1 MTKKTKQLIGSLLI
15 LSLLAALIFLFAF
28 TRGPLSFTL
37 DFRLPRLIAF
47 IVVAVSMSLAT
58 VTFQTLTHNN
68 LLTPNIIGI
77 DSVYIMFQILSIFFF
92 SPQSLI
98 QSNTVLHFLL
108 NTAGVITFSLILF
121 NLFYKKFPNNI
132 PLMLLFGLVLGILV
146 NSFNNFLQVIMDPD
160 EYSAVLS
167 QSLVSFGQ
175 IDNQVLAI
183 AVLSIL
189 PICFYLFKNRHEL
202 DVLSLGNDYA
212 QNLGIAVQKRQ
223 LLYFSLVA
231 ALTSIATALVGPVS
245 FLGFLGANVAYTV
258 LGQRRHDAVFIVTS
272 LIIFL
277 FITFGQVIVDHVFQ
291 AEVNLGIIIEFIGGL
306 YYLFILLKGKSRQ

>member
-1 MTKKTKQLIGSLLI
+1 MTNKTRHLIWTLSVF
-15 LSLLAALIFLFAF
+15 SLLATLTFLFAF
-28 TRGPLSFTL
+28 TKGPLSFTL

-47 IVVAVSMSLAT
+47 IVVAISMGLAT

-77 DSVYIMFQILSIFFF
+77 DSIYIMFQILSIFFF

-98 QSNTVLHFLL
+98 QSSSVLHFLL
-108 NTAGVITFSLILF
+108 NTLGVVAFSLVLF
-121 NLFYKKFPNNI
+121 NFFFKKFPNNI

-160 EYSAVLS
+160 EYSVVLS
-167 QSLVSFGQ
+167 QSLVSFSQ
-175 IDNQVLAI
+175 IDSRVLTIAI
-183 AVLSIL
+183 LSIV
-189 PICFYLFKNRHEL
+189 PIIFYLFRNRHEL

-223 LLYFSLVA
+223 LVYFSLVA
-231 ALTSIATALVGPVS
+231 ALTSIATSLVGPVS
-245 FLGFLGANVAYTV
+245 FLGFLGANIAYTT
-258 LGQRRHDAVFIVTS
+258 LGQRRHDIVFIVTS
-272 LIIFL
+272 LVIFL
-277 FITFGQVIVDHVFQ
+277 FITFGQVIVDHLFQ

-306 YYLFILLKGKSRQ
+306 YYIFILLKGRSRQ